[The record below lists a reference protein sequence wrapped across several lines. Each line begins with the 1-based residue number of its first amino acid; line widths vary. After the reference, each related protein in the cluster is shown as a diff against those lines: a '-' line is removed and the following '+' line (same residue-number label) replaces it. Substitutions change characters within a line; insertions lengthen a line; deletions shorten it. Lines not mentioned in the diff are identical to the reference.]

1 MEIAWQR
8 ILPVIVSIVVII
20 GVAIIRQYSKTLAA
34 VTATMPINIPL
45 AMWIVFSGSENDSQ
59 TRIEFSEG
67 MLVGI
72 FPTVLFLAVVFLTTR
87 AGWTLVPTLILG
99 YAVWGIA
106 LLLLLGLRRLVGF

>member
-8 ILPVIVSIVVII
+8 VLPVAVSIVVII
-20 GVAIIRQYSKTLAA
+20 AVAIIRQYSKTLAA
-34 VTATMPINIPL
+34 ITATMPINIPL
-45 AMWIVFSGSENDSQ
+45 AMWIVFSGSENDAQ

-87 AGWTLVPTLILG
+87 AGWSLVPTLVAG
-99 YAVWGIA
+99 YVIWGIA
-106 LLLLLGLRRLVGF
+106 LLLLLGVRRLLGF